1 MRRWGHACAVAM
13 VLLMPGARAD
23 AQQGTGELR
32 GEIVDSQG
40 GALPGVAVVARHQ
53 DSGLFRESVTTGDGT
68 FFLGAMTPGVYEL
81 IAELQGFARYQ
92 QRNVR
97 IEVGRTGQT
106 KIVLQVGALEEA
118 ITVTGTTPL
127 VDVSSKEI
135 GGNVSTQELADLP
148 SMNRN
153 FTSYLGL
160 LPGVVSRVNPASF
173 GADDITANGQANANV
188 SYTLDGS
195 NNNEALRAG
204 NGGAQARI
212 AVESVQEFQLLT
224 SQFDA
229 EFGGSSGAI
238 VNAVS
243 KQGTNR
249 LRGSAFYFF
258 QDDALSALDYFAAQR
273 NLEKA
278 PTRQHQF
285 GGTIGGPIVRDKA
298 HFFLSVE
305 RILLDSG
312 ITINVPSRPEF
323 NRTDFEQARIL
334 NTLIRADHQIDAYHT
349 WGVRWLR
356 EASPQTNQL
365 ETNYTAAAAEQERDL
380 DQTMVGTLNSV
391 LGSTAVNSLK
401 LSHTRENVFF
411 ANANFFANGERQD
424 TLLPA
429 LQYQSFLD
437 QQHTG
442 ATHQLETAYSAENI
456 FSKFLPD
463 TGGDHEMKFGV
474 QYTWMSAQIA
484 NQSNLNGTF
493 GFSHDLPFDAADPR
507 TYPDRLTIRVP
518 GVLDYAVKGHL
529 IGLFAQDRWRPTNR
543 LSVSL
548 GVRYDLEIVPVDEA
562 DNPRFASPD
571 DYPVDRNN
579 VSPRLGVTYALDG
592 AGRSVLRGGMGLFYQ
607 RTPFGFLDDVSFGG
621 VFSDSFVV
629 SIPTN
634 NIDPGP
640 SQARLPTEPLLAAFP
655 ILDRARLEALYPA
668 GTRQTNSGAV
678 TFDSPDRR
686 LPYARQYS
694 LGYERQIG
702 DTMSLGVDFI
712 RSEQRAQYMR
722 FDLNPGL
729 RASTSRTAT
738 VVRVDPDFSSNVWEI
753 GNYGWIDYSAL
764 QMQVEKRA
772 SRGLTL
778 RGAYTYS
785 RGRGNTANGQNEV
798 MDNQLLAEPRLELN
812 EGPTSI
818 DRPHVL
824 SISGSY
830 EVPKTG
836 GLRVSGV
843 VQARSGT
850 PFTLID
856 STTDSDR
863 NGFTSNEYLPA
874 GTYTGLGADALTV
887 DYTGGRNG
895 ARGNAVAVANLRAG
909 YRVRLR
915 DERTLDAFL
924 DVFNVTN
931 RANFQNPAGDRRVP
945 ATFLVRSAVDQSIPA
960 RSVQLNFRYG
970 F

>member
-1 MRRWGHACAVAM
+1 MRRWSYAFALAM
-13 VLLMPGARAD
+13 VLLWSGATAD

-40 GALPGVAVVARHQ
+40 GALPGVGVIARHQ
-53 DSGLFRESVTTGDGT
+53 ESGLFRESVTTGDGT
-68 FFLGAMTPGVYEL
+68 FFLGAMTPGIYEL
-81 IAELQGFARYQ
+81 SAELPGFAPHQ

-97 IEVGRTGQT
+97 IEVGRTAT
-106 KIVLQVGALEEA
+106 AKIVLQISGVIEA
-118 ITVTGTTPL
+118 VTVVGTTPL

-173 GADDITANGQANANV
+173 GADDISANGQSNANV

-195 NNNEALRAG
+195 NNNEALRGG

-258 QDDALSALDYFAAQR
+258 QDDALSALDYFAAQQ
-273 NLEKA
+273 NLDKA

-285 GGTIGGPIVRDKA
+285 GGTVGGPIIRDKA
-298 HFFLSVE
+298 HFFFSVE

-334 NTLIRADHQIDAYHT
+334 NTMIRADHQINASNT

-356 EASPQTNQL
+356 EASPQNNQL
-365 ETNYTAAAAEQERDL
+365 ETNYTSAAAEQERDL
-380 DQTMVGTLNSV
+380 DQTIVGTLNSV
-391 LGSTAVNSLK
+391 FGSTAVNSMK

-411 ANANFFANGERQD
+411 ANPNFFANGERQD

-456 FSKFLPD
+456 FSKFL
-463 TGGDHEMKFGV
+463 TGFGGDHETKFGV

-493 GFSHDLPFDAADPR
+493 SFSHDLPFNAADPR
-507 TYPDRLTIRVP
+507 TYPDRLSIRVP
-518 GVLDYAVKGHL
+518 GVLNYAVKGHL

-543 LSVSL
+543 LSISL
-548 GVRYDLEIVPVDEA
+548 GVRYDLEVVPVNEA
-562 DNPRFASPD
+562 DNPSFNSAG

-579 VSPRLGVTYALDG
+579 ISPRMGVTYALDG

-621 VFSDSFVV
+621 VFSDSFIV

-640 SQARLPTEPLLAAFP
+640 SQGRFPAEPLLAAFP
-655 ILDRARLEALYPA
+655 TLDRNRLEALYPA
-668 GTRQTNSGAV
+668 GTRQKNSGAV

-694 LGYERQIG
+694 L
-702 DTMSLGVDFI
+702 
-712 RSEQRAQYMR
+712 
-722 FDLNPGL
+722 
-729 RASTSRTAT
+729 
-738 VVRVDPDFSSNVWEI
+738 
-753 GNYGWIDYSAL
+753 
-764 QMQVEKRA
+764 
-772 SRGLTL
+772 
-778 RGAYTYS
+778 
-785 RGRGNTANGQNEV
+785 
-798 MDNQLLAEPRLELN
+798 
-812 EGPTSI
+812 
-818 DRPHVL
+818 
-824 SISGSY
+824 
-830 EVPKTG
+830 
-836 GLRVSGV
+836 
-843 VQARSGT
+843 
-850 PFTLID
+850 
-856 STTDSDR
+856 
-863 NGFTSNEYLPA
+863 
-874 GTYTGLGADALTV
+874 
-887 DYTGGRNG
+887 
-895 ARGNAVAVANLRAG
+895 
-909 YRVRLR
+909 
-915 DERTLDAFL
+915 
-924 DVFNVTN
+924 
-931 RANFQNPAGDRRVP
+931 
-945 ATFLVRSAVDQSIPA
+945 
-960 RSVQLNFRYG
+960 
-970 F
+970 

>member
-1 MRRWGHACAVAM
+1 MRSRSRALAIAI
-13 VLLMPGARAD
+13 VLILRLAIAS

-32 GEIVDSQG
+32 GEIVDGQG

-53 DSGLFRESVTTGDGT
+53 ESGLFRESLTAADGT
-68 FFLGAMTPGVYEL
+68 FFLSAMTPGVYEL
-81 IAELQGFARYQ
+81 SVELAGFARYQ

-97 IEVGRTGQT
+97 IEVGRTAT
-106 KIVLQVGALEEA
+106 AKVVLQVAGVQEA
-118 ITVTGTTPL
+118 VTVTGTSPL

-135 GGNVSTQELADLP
+135 GGNVSTQELNDLP

-173 GADDITANGQANANV
+173 GADDITANGQSNANV

-195 NNNEALRAG
+195 NNNEALRGG

-229 EFGGSSGAI
+229 EFGGSSGAV

-258 QDDALSALDYFAAQR
+258 QDDALSALDYFAAQQH
-273 NLEKA
+273 LEKA

-285 GGTIGGPIVRDKA
+285 GGTVGGPIVRDKA
-298 HFFLSVE
+298 HFFFSVE

-312 ITINVPSRPEF
+312 ITVNVPSRPEF

-334 NTLIRADHQIDAYHT
+334 NTMIRADHQINAANT

-356 EASPQTNQL
+356 EASPQNNQL

-380 DQTMVGTLNSV
+380 DQTVVGTLNSV
-391 LGSTAVNSLK
+391 FGSTAVNSLK

-411 ANANFFANGERQD
+411 ANPNFFDNGERQD

-456 FSKFLPD
+456 FSKFLTD
-463 TGGDHEMKFGV
+463 KGGDHEMKFGL

-493 GFSHDLPFDAADPR
+493 GFSHDLPFNPADPR
-507 TYPDRLTIRVP
+507 TYPDRLSIRVP
-518 GVLDYAVKGHL
+518 GVLNYAVKGHL
-529 IGLFAQDRWRPTNR
+529 IGLFAQDRWRPTGR
-543 LSVSL
+543 LSVSV
-548 GVRYDLEIVPVDEA
+548 GVRYDVEIVPVNEA
-562 DNPRFASPD
+562 DNPRFSSPD
-571 DYPVDRNN
+571 DFPVDRNN
-579 VSPRLGVTYALDG
+579 VSPRLGLTYALDS

-607 RTPFGFLDDVSFGG
+607 RTPFGFLDDISFGG
-621 VFSDSFVV
+621 VYSDSFVV

-640 SQARLPTEPLLAAFP
+640 SQGRLPTEPLLGAFP
-655 ILDRARLEALYPA
+655 TLDRARLEALYPA
-668 GTRQTNSGAV
+668 GTRQKNSGAV

-686 LPYARQYS
+686 LPFSRQYS
-694 LGYERQIG
+694 VGYERQIG
-702 DTMSLGVDFI
+702 DTIAMGVDVI

-729 RASTSRTAT
+729 RVSTSRTAT
-738 VVRVDPDFSSNVWEI
+738 VNRVDPNFVSNVWEI

-764 QMQVEKRA
+764 QVQLEKRA

-778 RGAYTYS
+778 RGSYTYS
-785 RGRGNTANGQNEV
+785 RGRGNTASGQNET
-798 MDNQLLAEPRLELN
+798 MDNQLLEDPRLELN

-830 EVPKTG
+830 DVPRTG
-836 GLRVSGV
+836 GLKVSGV
-843 VQARSGT
+843 FQARSGT

-856 STTDSDR
+856 STSDSDR

-874 GTYTGLGADALTV
+874 GTYSGVGTDAMTV
-887 DYTGGRNG
+887 DYEGGRNG
-895 ARGNAVAVANLRAG
+895 ARGPSVAVANLRAG
-909 YRVRLR
+909 YRIRML
-915 DERTLDAFL
+915 EGRTLDAFV

-931 RANFQNPAGDRRVP
+931 RANFQTPAGDRRVP
-945 ATFLVRSAVDQSIPA
+945 ATFLVLSAIDQSIPA